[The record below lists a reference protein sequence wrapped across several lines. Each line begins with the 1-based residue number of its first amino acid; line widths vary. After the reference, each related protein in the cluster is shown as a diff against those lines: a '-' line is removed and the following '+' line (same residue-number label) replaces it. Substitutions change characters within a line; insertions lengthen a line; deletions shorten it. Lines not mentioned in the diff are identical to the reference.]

1 MAKFICSY
9 LMSYIILQESGR
21 RNSWFRVPRFGRQQQ
36 GQNISPGGG
45 TNYMF
50 GGHGSSITG
59 GTNYLRVPSTDSCQ
73 AGASASTT
81 AALADSS
88 CIVEIVLQWSPSA
101 VSQWLEAIGLP
112 MYCYAFLEHEI
123 SGRELLALERSD
135 FKDVGVKKVGMT
147 ISR

>member
-1 MAKFICSY
+1 
-9 LMSYIILQESGR
+9 
-21 RNSWFRVPRFGRQQQ
+21 
-36 GQNISPGGG
+36 
-45 TNYMF
+45 MF

-59 GTNYLRVPSTDSCQ
+59 GANYLRVPSTDSWQ
-73 AGASASTT
+73 AGASTSST

-135 FKDVGVKKVGMT
+135 FKDVGVKKVGVK
-147 ISR
+147 IRR